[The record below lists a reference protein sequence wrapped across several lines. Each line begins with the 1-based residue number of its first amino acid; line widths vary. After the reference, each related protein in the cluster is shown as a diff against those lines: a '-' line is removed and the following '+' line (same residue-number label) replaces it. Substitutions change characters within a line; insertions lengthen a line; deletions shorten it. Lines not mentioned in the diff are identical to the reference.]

1 MTSEQLRYAIELA
14 NYQTM
19 QLAADALH
27 ISKSG
32 LSRAIHQL
40 EGELDVKL
48 FYRTPTGTY
57 LTKQG
62 EELLPLMRKELSIN
76 FKLHQ
81 NASHLRNSSAG
92 RIIRIGYANTLLA
105 PLVNTYIDKRQ
116 HDRDFSYIDLRQYS
130 SEKIIRLLSEQ
141 SLDIGFVDTDQSIAK
156 HISKLSFHPIHTGG
170 LNLFVRQDS
179 PLVKVDRLAA
189 SDIRTQKFI
198 LLNDTFNERAFNQL
212 QNLCGPLEVE
222 LRTDDYQVACKAV
235 EQLDGVLIA
244 CDLLLKNTVPN
255 YQTHPLAKKSLKD
268 LINGQFTYG
277 WVANPQQPLDEETQS
292 FINEVCSRIMNT
304 AKS

>member
-14 NYQTM
+14 NYKTM

-40 EGELDVKL
+40 EEELDVKL
-48 FYRTPTGTY
+48 FYRTPAGTF

-62 EELLPLMRKELSIN
+62 EELLPLMRKELNIN

-81 NASHLRNSSAG
+81 NASHLKKSPAG

-105 PLVNTYIDKRQ
+105 PLVSTYIDERKKNQ
-116 HDRDFSYIDLRQYS
+116 DFSYIDLRQYS
-130 SEKIIRLLSEQ
+130 SEEIIRLVAERN
-141 SLDIGFVDTDQSIAK
+141 LDLGFVDADHSLAE
-156 HISKLSFHPIHTGG
+156 HISNLSFHPIHTGG
-170 LNLFVRQDS
+170 LDLFIRNDS
-179 PLVKVDRLAA
+179 PLAA
-189 SDIRTQKFI
+189 VPQLGPREIRTQRFV
-198 LLNDTFNERAFNQL
+198 LLNDPFNERAFDQL

-222 LRTDDYQVACKAV
+222 LRTGDYQVACKAV
-235 EQLDGVLIA
+235 EQLGSAFIA

-255 YQTHPLAKKSLKD
+255 YSARPLIEKSLAG
-268 LINGQFTYG
+268 LIDSRFTYG
-277 WVANPQQPLDEETQS
+277 WVTNPQQPLDDQTRD
-292 FINEVCSRIMNT
+292 FISRVCSHILKT
-304 AKS
+304 ADL